1 VKPKTEFVVR
11 TATSDSVVAKFETLF
26 LAAKFSDK
34 RHREFGASYYVEQV
48 TRVYETE

>member
-11 TATSDSVVAKFETLF
+11 TATSDSAIAKFDTLF
-26 LAAKFSDK
+26 LASRFADK
-34 RHREFGASYYVEQV
+34 RHRDFGASYYVEQV